1 MAKMFASGEGVV
13 PGIVGQDSSDE
24 QLSLSSLNSNYTT
37 GSDDLMDFN
46 GDHGSPKR
54 GDGDSSEEEQ
64 REVMIRHL
72 SKELLLRDKKIEELE
87 AIMRSNR
94 QGFGRNNLNKSQWDG
109 TDLLNEKAITSYIRQ
124 SLFKNY
130 KFLPTGWDVYTPD
143 VEMTVCHEL
152 ITSDQIKLPQE
163 HGAWYW
169 KKRVEPIMNKK
180 YVELRSN
187 ANSNHRTQYISKENC
202 LEICHCVYM
211 PLAYMKLTIILFLP
225 F

>member
-1 MAKMFASGEGVV
+1 MVASGEIVTV
-13 PGIVGQDSSDE
+13 GIVRQGSSDE
-24 QLSLSSLNSNYTT
+24 QLSPSSSTSDYTT
-37 GSDDLMDFN
+37 GSDNTMDFN
-46 GDHGSPKR
+46 GDDGSPEK
-54 GDGDSSEEEQ
+54 GDEDSS
-64 REVMIRHL
+64 REANEMLIRHL
-72 SKELLLRDKKIEELE
+72 SDQLMLRDKKIEELE
-87 AIMRSNR
+87 AIMRSDR

-143 VEMTVCHEL
+143 VDKTVCHKI
-152 ITSDQIKLPQE
+152 ITSEQIKLPQE

-169 KKRVEPIMNKK
+169 NKRVVPIVNKK